1 MARINSY
8 TRDKSITTEDTLV
21 GSSYEGTGQ
30 QGPIYKTQ
38 SYKIGDLAT
47 YLNLVFTVDEVNY
60 NLNDMISRIDNLES
74 DVTTIN
80 TTLSTIST
88 HVTDNYSVVLDGT
101 SNNFTGLKSL
111 GGSLT
116 DLNFTTTSFKVWDDN
131 TSASVQVFD
140 NINGELKIKKQYL
153 QLVYDD
159 IPGIPDPVEYT
170 TVIYADNANGDNQSL
185 SATNKNYY
193 AFFEGPAKL
202 TSSNFSPPYT
212 GLEWHQLTGDPGDSA
227 TAIKLIASK
236 YVINYSTTDTET
248 DTIEFSTIIQNINAQ
263 DATYKFYVD
272 GVAQTTNPTATS
284 TFTLPDSLEPG
295 VGAAITVKVELYRSG
310 ILLQEDSVSIY
321 GVKDGTDAIT
331 AFLTNQSHVVVADND
346 GDVVNPAFPNAGGTF
361 KVYVGGDDVTT
372 QCTFTVASENGVD
385 VSIVSGTGVYSVN
398 SMSADEATADF
409 QVTIPGSV
417 ANTPNAVVRTATY
430 SIAKSI
436 KGDEGLRGEP
446 GSTSKTVHLNVKP
459 NVVKY
464 DEYGDLITSSVLLT
478 AYAQGYTAPQYRWLK
493 DGIEITQIPGSGA
506 TSEWTFTNTFTVP
519 TALMVPALETDD
531 WEVQV
536 RENAQDLNP
545 STDIQTVYGTQANSN
560 AITVVLENDTTV
572 LSTPASGNPNYNYS
586 NNKITVFKGNTPLTY
601 IQNPSPLADGQ
612 FTVTATGTDIDPGT
626 ESGNNTTEYIIGTAN
641 NMDAAATNATID
653 FAVEIYAGSQNIT
666 ITKTQTF
673 AKALQGPTGETT
685 TGPKGERVYG
695 SVVWYATGTNDE
707 NTPPSSIPNPAVDSS
722 GNTVIYDFDDARM
735 ENSSGSPVTPVGWQ
749 EDAPNAIPGT
759 NNGVYWTSRFT
770 VTEDIDPTT
779 DQPTGFGTPVFQ
791 PPVAAL
797 VFNQVVTFQS
807 QDPTKGQTQIDGGHI
822 DTYYITSANYDG
834 PDAGETFADQG
845 MYIDLQNS
853 TITSTHLV
861 LDSNGLQ
868 INGAGNF
875 TGDITGASGTFA
887 GTITATTGS
896 IGGWSIGSGSIYSSA
911 SPDTSGYTS
920 SGITISSANG
930 GSIHAQ
936 NFYIDTNGDAFFRG
950 DISGANLGDSFN
962 FDNGKITVVSG
973 AGGTTNAG
981 IIEFVQPAPGYAQDG
996 YIYSSLTDG
1005 YRGLAIYSVDY
1016 TKVIGDLYVSGD
1028 IIGMEA
1034 VYTTSSGYQKLPSG
1048 VIVQWVRGS
1057 GTSTTSSG
1065 PSGTWPVAF
1074 PNRCWGA
1081 VVSKG
1086 EDQGATTLSSG
1097 FPTFLSDSNAA
1108 TVSYSK
1114 NKWQVDTNEGSNTRT
1129 FFIIAIGN

>member
-1 MARINSY
+1 
-8 TRDKSITTEDTLV
+8 
-21 GSSYEGTGQ
+21 
-30 QGPIYKTQ
+30 
-38 SYKIGDLAT
+38 
-47 YLNLVFTVDEVNY
+47 
-60 NLNDMISRIDNLES
+60 MISRIDTLE
-74 DVTTIN
+74 TTVSGFTSSIN
-80 TTLSTIST
+80 TIST
-88 HVTDNYSVVLDGT
+88 HVTDNYSLSLDA
-101 SNNFTGLKSL
+101 SNHFAGLKAL
-111 GGSLT
+111 GDTALT
-116 DLNFTTTSFKVWDDN
+116 DLAFTVGTFKFYDSNED
-131 TSASVQVFD
+131 SVVQIFD
-140 NINGELKIKKQYL
+140 NVNGELKIKSEYL
-153 QLVYDD
+153 QVVYDD

-170 TVIYADNANGDNQSL
+170 TVIYADDVNGTNQSL
-185 SATNKNYY
+185 SATNKSYY
-193 AFFEGPAKL
+193 AFFEGTEKL
-202 TSSNFSPPYT
+202 TSSNFNPPYT
-212 GLEWHQLTGDPGDSA
+212 GLEWHKITGDPGDSA
-227 TAIKLIASK
+227 TAIKLIANK
-236 YVINYSTTDTET
+236 YVINYSTTDTNT
-248 DTIEFSTIIQNINAQ
+248 DTIEFSTIIQNVNSQ

-272 GVAQTTNPTATS
+272 NVAQTTNPTATS

-295 VGAAITVKVELYRSG
+295 VGAAVTVKVELYRSG
-310 ILLQEDSVSIY
+310 VLLQEDSVSIY

-346 GDVVNPAFPNAGGTF
+346 GDVINPAFPNAGGTF

-372 QCTFTVASENGVD
+372 QCTFTVASETGVD

-398 SMSADEATADF
+398 SMSADEGTANF

-464 DEYGDLITSSVLLT
+464 NEYGDLITSSVLLT

-493 DGIEITQIPGSGA
+493 DGIEITQIPNSGA

-545 STDIQTVYGTQANSN
+545 STDVQTVYGTQANSN

-572 LSTPASGNPNYNYS
+572 LSTPASGNINYNYS

-601 IQNPSPLADGQ
+601 IQNPSPLAEGQ

-626 ESGNNTTEYIIGTAN
+626 ESGNNTAEYIIGTAN
-641 NMDAAATNATID
+641 NMTANDATIE
-653 FAVEIYAGSQNIT
+653 FEVEIYAGSQNIT

-707 NTPPSSIPNPAVDSS
+707 NTPPTSIPNPAVDSN
-722 GNTVIYDFDDARM
+722 GNTIIYDFDEARM

-749 EDAPNAIPGT
+749 EDAPNAVPGT

-770 VTEDIDPTT
+770 VTEDIDPST
-779 DQPTGFGTPVFQ
+779 DEPTGFGTPVFQ

-822 DTYYITSANYDG
+822 DTYYITSANYNG
-834 PDAGETFADQG
+834 PSASQTFANQG

-868 INGAGNF
+868 INGSGNF
-875 TGDITGASGTFA
+875 TGSLTGASGTFGGVTIDSNGISSTDFSIDSNGNA
-887 GTITATTGS
+887 TFTGTITAITGS
-896 IGGWSIGSGSIYSSA
+896 IGGWNIGQNTLTGGNVTLNSSTGTVTA
-911 SPDTSGYTS
+911 GDVSMSNNN
-920 SGITISSANG
+920 ITINGQGSLSFTGIGGMSAGVDNG
-930 GSIHAQ
+930 GNPVITIGGRTLFTHGLYSTGFFNASGNALIG
-936 NFYIDTNGDAFFRG
+936 NLEVVGDVDFSNYGETLA
-950 DISGANLGDSFN
+950 A
-962 FDNGKITVVSG
+962 T
-973 AGGTTNAG
+973 
-981 IIEFVQPAPGYAQDG
+981 GY
-996 YIYSSLTDG
+996 
-1005 YRGLAIYSVDY
+1005 
-1016 TKVIGDLYVSGD
+1016 K
-1028 IIGMEA
+1028 
-1034 VYTTSSGYQKLPSG
+1034 KLPG
-1048 VIVQWVRGS
+1048 GLIIQWFRL
-1057 GTSTTSSG
+1057 T
-1065 PSGTWPVAF
+1065 
-1074 PNRCWGA
+1074 
-1081 VVSKG
+1081 
-1086 EDQGATTLSSG
+1086 
-1097 FPTFLSDSNAA
+1097 
-1108 TVSYSK
+1108 
-1114 NKWQVDTNEGSNTRT
+1114 GSNTVSSAWPTT
-1129 FFIIAIGN
+1129 FPNGIFGATIARSVAGTTTPSENNDPTIAFSQTNYYINFKHSYNTSVFVIALGY